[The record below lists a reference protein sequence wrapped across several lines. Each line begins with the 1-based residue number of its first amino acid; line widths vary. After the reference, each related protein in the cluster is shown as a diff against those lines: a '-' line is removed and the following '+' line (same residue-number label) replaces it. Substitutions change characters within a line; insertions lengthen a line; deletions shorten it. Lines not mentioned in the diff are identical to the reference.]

1 MCVRLNRVRFC
12 VKEHT
17 RASNT
22 NICFDTAAA
31 SSSFIR
37 FFFIRMH
44 VGMWMCTFMRHTVHT
59 CKCVNGY
66 INRTYD
72 YIGVFWRLC
81 KYSQWIDTILYY
93 YTIAEATHRRP
104 HATIRKRNKKSTF
117 LTFPIPSALAST
129 SCLSFIVPY
138 DFNRFYSLVSLQ
150 SNSIRDPH
158 AFAFGAPHLDTSVDL
173 KTPSAISIWK
183 CIHVCW
189 LLSSY
194 FDSHCCCCC
203 FFCGGW
209 ILCVVSIW
217 HVPNFFPC
225 TIPLESLPM
234 RQTFK
239 YKDAFIFNA
248 KIYAMPDE
256 RKRNYLFFQ
265 DFFLGLLFLWNL
277 LWPQNKEIIQF
288 LKLPY

>member
-1 MCVRLNRVRFC
+1 MLFLFYSFHIRISLKRVCRVFIQATCFFNHSHSVWDSNVCVFVWIACDFVLRSTPEPRTQTYVLTLRRRRR
-12 VKEHT
+12 H
-17 RASNT
+17 
-22 NICFDTAAA
+22 
-31 SSSFIR
+31 SFV
-37 FFFIRMH
+37 FFSFIRMH

-203 FFCGGW
+203 FFLW
-209 ILCVVSIW
+209 WL
-217 HVPNFFPC
+217 NFVRCFNL
-225 TIPLESLPM
+225 TRAKFFSMYNSFRITS
-234 RQTFK
+234 
-239 YKDAFIFNA
+239 DATN
-248 KIYAMPDE
+248 
-256 RKRNYLFFQ
+256 
-265 DFFLGLLFLWNL
+265 
-277 LWPQNKEIIQF
+277 IQI
-288 LKLPY
+288 